1 MWNSYCTGE
10 ASPYDMFAAWARTV
24 PRTLRNPLYEEG
36 ERGRF
41 LPSVRNV
48 ALENVTMQHAEYAL
62 YLRGFAN
69 APIRDVRLTDC
80 DFGDV
85 AKANVAEHVEG
96 CRCATSA

>member
-1 MWNSYCTGE
+1 
-10 ASPYDMFAAWARTV
+10 
-24 PRTLRNPLYEEG
+24 
-36 ERGRF
+36 
-41 LPSVRNV
+41 
-48 ALENVTMQHAEYAL
+48 L

-96 CRCATSA
+96 LSLRNVRMNGKAVDR

>member
-1 MWNSYCTGE
+1 VEFVT
-10 ASPYDMFAAWARTV
+10 
-24 PRTLRNPLYEEG
+24 
-36 ERGRF
+36 RGRDRRARAIHVCSRVQC
-41 LPSVRNV
+41 LSSPTISCS
-48 ALENVTMQHAEYAL
+48 YAL

-96 CRCATSA
+96 LSLRNVRMNGKAVDR